1 MKEGETEKNER
12 GEVIVDK
19 KKGEEERTGQK
30 GRKYKTRGEKKKEQ
44 RGKKKREA
52 VRAGQ
57 EKTKRRKE
65 E

>member
-1 MKEGETEKNER
+1 M
-12 GEVIVDK
+12 
-19 KKGEEERTGQK
+19 
-30 GRKYKTRGEKKKEQ
+30 RGEKKREQ